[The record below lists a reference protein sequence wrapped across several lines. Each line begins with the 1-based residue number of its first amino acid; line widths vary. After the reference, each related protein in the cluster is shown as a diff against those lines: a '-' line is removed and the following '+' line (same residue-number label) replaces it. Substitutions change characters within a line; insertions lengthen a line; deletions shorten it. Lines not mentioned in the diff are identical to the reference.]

1 MEKVMDFVMNGKKY
15 EIFGTPETFEST
27 ASKVLEDQKPVQEFG
42 ESWTG
47 VAWGPDDFLA
57 KALAAY
63 LNDTKSI
70 DFVFVHPSFKKYKDA
85 RQRLI
90 DVEGEKTPQF
100 CFSTMGAITELQ
112 IVTKNRYRY
121 YYEGDNAFCVDPE
134 GCVLSSYDAL
144 VVNALAGDIAN
155 DNILWATPA
164 GKELITEIL
173 EA

>member
-1 MEKVMDFVMNGKKY
+1 MEKIMEFVLNRKSY
-15 EIFGTPETFEST
+15 EIFGMPDFFESQV
-27 ASKVLEDQKPVQEFG
+27 SKVLEDQKPVLDFG
-42 ESWTG
+42 ESWSG
-47 VAWGPDDFLA
+47 VVWGPEDFLS

-63 LNDTKSI
+63 LNDEKSI
-70 DFVFVHPSFKKYKDA
+70 DFVFVHPSFKKYKDS

-90 DVEGEKTPQF
+90 DIEGEKTPQF

-155 DNILWATPA
+155 DNILWATKA
-164 GKELITEIL
+164 GEALITEIL